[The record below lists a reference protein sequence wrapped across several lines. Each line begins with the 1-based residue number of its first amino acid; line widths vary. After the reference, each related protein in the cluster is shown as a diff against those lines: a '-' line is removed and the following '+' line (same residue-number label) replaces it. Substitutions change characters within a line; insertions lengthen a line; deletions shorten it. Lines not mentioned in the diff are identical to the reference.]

1 MAMGRMKFILF
12 SQQLTSE
19 LSPDRSAGLI
29 RVAQFMC
36 AYKYAQAQ
44 PLILIFTVCVC
55 VCVTQWAWNYTQPT
69 TKADFYYR
77 QDFKHFAGN
86 KNVGF
91 THETECA
98 TLG

>member
-19 LSPDRSAGLI
+19 LSPDRSAGLF

-55 VCVTQWAWNYTQPT
+55 VCNAVSMELYPANDKSRLLLPSR
-69 TKADFYYR
+69 F
-77 QDFKHFAGN
+77 
-86 KNVGF
+86 
-91 THETECA
+91 
-98 TLG
+98 